1 MVGMMGPGDNI
12 SLSNVDLLVLALAG
26 FWLVIA
32 TVLAI
37 LASRRLR
44 QARSVIAAS
53 RSMRDLLE
61 ATPARPFLVRP
72 DGAIEIDDRLC
83 RELGVSGQPRSLI
96 DLGNDDAIL
105 AEDIQALST
114 SVADAALSGSAIH
127 TQLRVG
133 ESGRVLEVRGG
144 PAPSTEP
151 AGTMLLWLFDASAAE
166 GERAKLSQRLRQ
178 TESALDALTHLI
190 EAAPFPMWYRGPDL
204 KLGLVNRAFVDAVEG
219 TDAAEVIA
227 RGSELV
233 DAPGPDSARSSA
245 GVALES
251 GRPYE
256 RLQPATI
263 RGERRVL
270 RVVNVPLP
278 TGAGAGFAIDVQEL
292 EDARADFERHL
303 QSQRDLADRMTAGTA
318 QFDADRN
325 LAFFNQPFAVMTQL
339 DPEWLGE
346 GPEFDR
352 VLDRMREHNR
362 LPETRDFPAW
372 KEERRAWF
380 SSPDEVVEEEWMLA
394 GGDHLRLVAQPLPD
408 GGLRLFLEDR
418 TEQVRLASA
427 RDTLLRVRAAT
438 FDNLFEAISVFAS
451 DGRLYL
457 WNRRFSQVWALDE
470 EWLGKHPRID
480 EFVAAIGPKLSK
492 PETATKIREAVRL
505 TTNERKPGDGRIS
518 MTDGRNFEFALVPL
532 PDGNAL
538 LTMVD
543 ITDSTR
549 IQSALRERARALEE
563 ADRVKTDFVANVSY
577 ELRTPLTSIG
587 GFAEM
592 LAGGYAGKL
601 QPAAKE
607 YVDAIVE
614 SVTRLARLIDHV
626 LDLTQ
631 AGGETLAREEVSIGG
646 LCEAALAA
654 VGAGAA
660 EKGQTLDS
668 DIAESAGSVNGD
680 PRRLQESIEHVLG
693 NAIAYTDPG
702 GKILLMASGD
712 AENAIVTIT
721 DNGVGIAEK
730 ELPEVFNRFHRI
742 DEAGVRG
749 EAALGLGLPLTRQ
762 FIEAHG
768 GKVDLKSKKGKGTTV
783 TLTIPRA
790 AQ

>member
-1 MVGMMGPGDNI
+1 MGPGDAS
-12 SLSNVDLLVLALAG
+12 SLSNAGALVLALAA
-26 FWLVIA
+26 FWLMV
-32 TVLAI
+32 AI
-37 LASRRLR
+37 IVAAVAARKLK
-44 QARSVIAAS
+44 QARSVLSAA
-53 RSMRDLLE
+53 RSMAGLL
-61 ATPARPFLVRP
+61 ASTPARPMAVKP
-72 DGAIEIDDRLC
+72 GGALEVDERLA
-83 RELGVSGQPRSLI
+83 RELGFDRPPTK
-96 DLGNDDAIL
+96 L
-105 AEDIQALST
+105 ADLST
-114 SVADAALSGSAIH
+114 EQAGLVASDLAMLDEQVQAAALSGANLQCQVH
-127 TQLRVG
+127 LVG
-133 ESGRVLEVRGG
+133 SGRVMEVRGA
-144 PAPSTEP
+144 PANAPEP
-151 AGTMLLWLFDASAAE
+151 PGTMLLWWFDTSSAE
-166 GERAKLSQRLRQ
+166 GERAKLESRLRQ
-178 TESALDALTHLI
+178 TEGALDALTHLI

-219 TDAAEVIA
+219 ADAAEVIA

-233 DAPGPDSARSSA
+233 DAPGADSARSSA
-245 GVALES
+245 STALES
-251 GRPYE
+251 GKPYE

-263 RGERRVL
+263 RGERRML
-270 RVVNVPLP
+270 RIVNVPLP
-278 TGAGAGFAIDVQEL
+278 TGAVAGFAIDVQEL
-292 EDARADFERHL
+292 EDSRSEFARHL

-318 QFDADRN
+318 QFDPDRN

-339 DPEWLGE
+339 DPEWLAE

-352 VLDRMREHNR
+352 VLERMRDQNR

-372 KEERRAWF
+372 REERRGWF
-380 SSPDEVVEEEWMLA
+380 NSTDEVVEEEWMLA

-457 WNRRFSQVWALDE
+457 WNRRFSQVWDLDE

-480 EFVAAIGPKLSK
+480 ELVAAITPKLAK
-492 PETATKIREAVRL
+492 PQTASKIREAVRH
-505 TTNERKPGDGRIS
+505 TTNERKPGEGRIS
-518 MTDGRNFEFALVPL
+518 MTDGRNFDFALVPL

-549 IQSALRERARALEE
+549 IETALRERARALEE

-601 QPAAKE
+601 QPPARE
-607 YVDAIVE
+607 YVDAILE
-614 SVTRLARLIDHV
+614 SVARLARLIDHV

-631 AGGETLAREEVSIGG
+631 AGGDTLEKEEVD
-646 LCEAALAA
+646 LAALCHAA
-654 VGAGAA
+654 VETVRSTSV
-660 EKGQTLDS
+660 EKSQTLETAIGPS
-668 DIAESAGSVNGD
+668 LGTVFGD
-680 PRRLQESIEHVLG
+680 PRRLRESIEHVLG

-702 GKILLMASGD
+702 GT
-712 AENAIVTIT
+712 IVIAGEGSPEQAVITIT
-721 DNGVGIAEK
+721 DNGVGIADK
-730 ELPEVFNRFHRI
+730 ELPQVFNQFHRI

-768 GKVDLKSKKGKGTTV
+768 GRVDLKSKKGKGTTV
-783 TLTIPRA
+783 TLTIPRSA
-790 AQ
+790 P

>member
-1 MVGMMGPGDNI
+1 
-12 SLSNVDLLVLALAG
+12 
-26 FWLVIA
+26 
-32 TVLAI
+32 
-37 LASRRLR
+37 
-44 QARSVIAAS
+44 
-53 RSMRDLLE
+53 
-61 ATPARPFLVRP
+61 
-72 DGAIEIDDRLC
+72 
-83 RELGVSGQPRSLI
+83 
-96 DLGNDDAIL
+96 
-105 AEDIQALST
+105 
-114 SVADAALSGSAIH
+114 
-127 TQLRVG
+127 
-133 ESGRVLEVRGG
+133 
-144 PAPSTEP
+144 
-151 AGTMLLWLFDASAAE
+151 MLLWLFDTSSAE
-166 GERAKLSQRLRQ
+166 GERAKLELRLKQ

-204 KLGLVNRAFVDAVEG
+204 KLGLVNRAFVEAVEG
-219 TDAAEVIA
+219 ADAAEVIA

-233 DAPGPDSARSSA
+233 DAPGANSARSSA
-245 GVALES
+245 STALET
-251 GRPYE
+251 GKPYE

-263 RGERRVL
+263 RGERRML
-270 RVVNVPLP
+270 RIVNVPLP
-278 TGAGAGFAIDVQEL
+278 TGAVAGFAIDVQEL
-292 EDARADFERHL
+292 EDARAEFSRHL

-325 LAFFNQPFAVMTQL
+325 LAFFNRPFAVMTQL
-339 DPEWLGE
+339 DPEWLAE

-352 VLDRMREHNR
+352 VLERMREQNR
-362 LPETRDFPAW
+362 LPEVRDFPAW

-418 TEQVRLASA
+418 TEQVQLASA

-457 WNRRFSQVWALDE
+457 WNRRFSEVWDLDE

-480 EFVAAIGPKLSK
+480 ELAAAITPKLAK
-492 PETATKIREAVRL
+492 PQTATKIREAVRQ
-505 TTNERKPGDGRIS
+505 TTNERKPGQGRIA
-518 MTDGRNFEFALVPL
+518 MTDGRNLDFALVPL

-549 IQSALRERARALEE
+549 IEAALRERARALEE

-601 QPAAKE
+601 QPAAKD
-607 YVDAIVE
+607 YVDAILE
-614 SVTRLARLIDHV
+614 SVARLARLIDHV

-631 AGGETLAREEVSIGG
+631 AGGETLEKEQVDLAE
-646 LCEAALAA
+646 LCRAA
-654 VGAGAA
+654 VDTVRPIAA
-660 EKGQTLDS
+660 EKSQMLDAT
-668 DIAESAGSVNGD
+668 IAVSTGTVIGD
-680 PRRLQESIEHVLG
+680 PRRLRESIEHVLG

-702 GKILLMASGD
+702 GKIVLKAEGD
-712 AENAIVTIT
+712 AAKAVIIIT
-721 DNGVGIAEK
+721 DNGVGIADK
-730 ELPEVFNRFHRI
+730 ELPQVFNRFHRI

-749 EAALGLGLPLTRQ
+749 EAALGLGLPLTQQ

-768 GKVDLKSKKGKGTTV
+768 GRVDLKSKKGKGTTV
-783 TLTIPRA
+783 TLTIPRTA
-790 AQ
+790 P